1 MAQTAGE
8 DIFQEMIFLW
18 FWDTVGVLSWAIDYI
33 KPLPVLNTAS
43 INSSGLK
50 TMYSNYT
57 TWGKRYLATPPHRYI
72 YPGKIY
78 GCLRL
83 SLRGTWWKYWLRQR
97 FKRTRQAGID
107 AIHRELDSPEGK
119 KISHWSQDKTRAP
132 KSITLQR
139 CFPTLLLLFFFP
151 FFPFSPLEKWC
162 YAQKGSRFTQCLKRE
177 NRLKAGS
184 FTFERHCLNIAA
196 AAAEEPES
204 DEAQLWNRRSC
215 ERRRLDRAVMCRI
228 CRFCWTGARRGTV
241 ISALASLWRVC
252 SGEIS
257 ALNWGRHGNLES
269 CNMWVDW
276 CWPVRLL
283 SAAKSGQ
290 ISRIISDLRPHRVS
304 EKHAAPNASIERNG
318 Q

>member
-72 YPGKIY
+72 YPGKSMGACGYLLEARGGSIDSDSASSVQDRL
-78 GCLRL
+78 GLMQSTGSWTVLRERKSPIGLKTKLGHQVYNTAALL
-83 SLRGTWWKYWLRQR
+83 SHS
-97 FKRTRQAGID
+97 A
-107 AIHRELDSPEGK
+107 
-119 KISHWSQDKTRAP
+119 
-132 KSITLQR
+132 TLI
-139 CFPTLLLLFFFP
+139 FFP

-162 YAQKGSRFTQCLKRE
+162 YAQKGSRFTQCLKRK

-196 AAAEEPES
+196 AAEQPES

>member
-1 MAQTAGE
+1 M
-8 DIFQEMIFLW
+8 
-18 FWDTVGVLSWAIDYI
+18 SWAIDYI

-57 TWGKRYLATPPHRYI
+57 TWGKQYLATPPHLYI
-72 YPGKIY
+72 YPGKSMRACGYLLEARGGSIDSDSASSVQ
-78 GCLRL
+78 GRL
-83 SLRGTWWKYWLRQR
+83 GLMQSTGSWTVLRGRK
-97 FKRTRQAGID
+97 
-107 AIHRELDSPEGK
+107 SPIGLK
-119 KISHWSQDKTRAP
+119 TKLGHQVYNTAALLSHSA
-132 KSITLQR
+132 TLI
-139 CFPTLLLLFFFP
+139 FFFS

-162 YAQKGSRFTQCLKRE
+162 YAQKGSRFTRCLKTE

-184 FTFERHCLNIAA
+184 FTFERHCLTNA

-228 CRFCWTGARRGTV
+228 CRFWWTGARRGTV

-269 CNMWVDW
+269 CNMSVDW
-276 CWPVRLL
+276 CWPIRLL

-290 ISRIISDLRPHRVS
+290 ISRIIWDLCPHRVS
-304 EKHAAPNASIERNG
+304 EKHAAPNASIERSG

>member
-1 MAQTAGE
+1 MGACGYLLEARGGSIDSDSASSVQGRLGLMQSTGS
-8 DIFQEMIFLW
+8 W
-18 FWDTVGVLSWAIDYI
+18 TVLRERKSPI
-33 KPLPVLNTAS
+33 
-43 INSSGLK
+43 GLK
-50 TMYSNYT
+50 TKLGHQVYNTAALLSHS
-57 TWGKRYLATPPHRYI
+57 ATLI
-72 YPGKIY
+72 
-78 GCLRL
+78 
-83 SLRGTWWKYWLRQR
+83 
-97 FKRTRQAGID
+97 
-107 AIHRELDSPEGK
+107 
-119 KISHWSQDKTRAP
+119 
-132 KSITLQR
+132 
-139 CFPTLLLLFFFP
+139 FFP

-252 SGEIS
+252 SREIS